1 MKTFLEIGSCD
12 FDNLNYLSHY
22 GWKGVIVE
30 PIAKYL
36 DNIIRLDN
44 VQYINA
50 AITENDG
57 TAKMY
62 TAPDHITQKDKDYKG
77 MSTLYQ
83 NSNNALTEVVEVQTM
98 SFDTLLSTTGITQ
111 IDYLKIDTE
120 GYDGKILQAF
130 PWRKIK
136 PSYIKFESKHIDVRP
151 ILLLLEMQGYHCE
164 VDSEN
169 TYAFKII

>member
-50 AITENDG
+50 AITEKDG
-57 TAKMY
+57 VSKMY
-62 TAPDHITQKDKDYKG
+62 TAPEDVTNKDPDFRG
-77 MSTLYQ
+77 MSSLIK
-83 NSNNALTEVVEVQTM
+83 NSNDALTKVVEVKTM
-98 SFDTLLSTTGITQ
+98 SFDTLLSVTGITQ

-120 GYDGKILQAF
+120 GYDSVILKSF
-130 PWRKIK
+130 PWDLIQPK
-136 PSYIKFESKHIDVRP
+136 YIKFESRHIDVRP
-151 ILLLLEMQGYHCE
+151 TLLLLEMQGYHCE

-169 TYAFKII
+169 TYAFKI

>member
-44 VQYINA
+44 IQYINA
-50 AITENDG
+50 AITDKDG
-57 TAKMY
+57 ISNMY
-62 TAPDHITQKDKDYKG
+62 VAPDHITQKDPDYKG
-77 MSTLYQ
+77 MSTLYK
-83 NSNNALTEVVEVQTM
+83 NSNSNLTEVVEVKTM
-98 SFDTLLSTTGITQ
+98 TFDTLFNITDITE

-120 GYDGKILQAF
+120 GYDGVILKSF
-130 PWRKIK
+130 PWDRIHPK
-136 PSYIKFESKHIDVRP
+136 YIKFESRHIDVRP

-169 TYAFKII
+169 TYAFKI